1 MHSGDS
7 ELCCLGGRQGR
18 GHGSGAGGRR
28 CGGHGPRTPKLKAS
42 LAAAIYFTV
51 PGLASPKE
59 GSLSIA
65 PNHSGEPGLVILPGT
80 RGSHG
85 CLYMQERI
93 VKIMGDYQVMDE
105 FLYNLST
112 EDFNGK

>member
-1 MHSGDS
+1 MHGGDS
-7 ELCCLGGRQGR
+7 ELCCLGGQQGG
-18 GHGSGAGGRR
+18 GHGSGAGGWR
-28 CGGHGPRTPKLKAS
+28 CGGHGPRTPKLKAR
-42 LAAAIYFTV
+42 LAAGIYFTV
-51 PGLASPKE
+51 PGLASPRE

-65 PNHSGEPGLVILPGT
+65 PYHSGEPGPVILPGT
-80 RGSHG
+80 HGSHG

-112 EDFNGK
+112 EDFDDK